1 MAGLQH
7 ILVSRQAADQVL
19 RVLSGTGRQVA
30 AVEEVRSETILLAL
44 REYARRDPQLLE
56 GKLGALVEHDRT
68 RRSAFVETLRA
79 YLDAF
84 GDIPSAAAATGVHP
98 NTFRYRLRRLS
109 SLADLRLDD
118 PVERLVTELQLH
130 IGDLDEGGA

>member
-1 MAGLQH
+1 MRRATT
-7 ILVSRQAADQVL
+7 R
-19 RVLSGTGRQVA
+19 
-30 AVEEVRSETILLAL
+30 AL
-44 REYARRDPQLLE
+44 R
-56 GKLGALVEHDRT
+56 AL
-68 RRSAFVETLRA
+68 
-79 YLDAF
+79 
-84 GDIPSAAAATGVHP
+84 AAAAAPGVPP